1 MDSILSKYIQFDRF
15 GKAYLQIKVLPKQ
28 PKTEFV
34 DVMSDGTL
42 KIRIAAV
49 PEKGKANEEL
59 IRYLSQDL
67 GYAKSRFTII
77 SGKSDPHKLV
87 RVEESKE

>member
-1 MDSILSKYIQFDRF
+1 MENILAKYIQFDRF

-34 DVMSDGTL
+34 EQMSDGTL

-59 IRYLSQDL
+59 IQYLSDVL
-67 GYAKSRFTII
+67 GYPKKRFVII
-77 SGKSDPHKLV
+77 SGKSDPHKLL
-87 RVEESKE
+87 RIEEA